1 MTAPHQNLL
10 GTSGAVD
17 TEETDPNFNQT
28 VLLLHGDGTNGG
40 QNNSFLD
47 SSSSGHTITRYG
59 NATQGTFN
67 PFLGDGQYS
76 NFFDGNA
83 DYLRIASSS
92 DFVMGTG
99 NFTIEFF
106 AYFLDAG
113 AGGFVTVESTGGMAF
128 YYTGSYFTLSA
139 RGGGQAE
146 YVKYTHTPA
155 LNTWHHIAVCR
166 SGTGSNETALFFNGS
181 RVAQSTNDLDY
192 TVQAVLDIGDIN
204 AVTGYDFNGYLSNL
218 RIVKGSSVYDTSSSS
233 ITVPSTALTAIDSN
247 TKLLTCQSNRFVD
260 NSTSGHTI
268 SINGAPKVVPFSPF
282 APTASYSES
291 VHGGSAYFDGS
302 GDYLNIPTSN
312 DLDFGTGDFTLEF
325 WLYPNEALGWHLFL
339 SAPQNTTIQIG
350 YDTGNGPRYLY
361 FYNGANIITGTGV
374 TSLIAFSFNHVALVR
389 QGTTISLFSNG
400 NRVGTATYSS
410 NVSFS
415 NLDIAR
421 YHGGGYDM
429 NSHMSSIRAVKGSAV
444 YNPSSTTYTIPTTP
458 LASTGSETKLLLNFT
473 NASIIDSTMK
483 NNLETVDNA
492 QIDTSIKKFGT
503 GSIQFDGSGDYLTG
517 TNQPYITIGYSSY
530 TFECFVYITTG
541 VQTYHGLLSI
551 VGGIQ
556 FQLSNELMRLSSAS
570 AQILIADGGDEVAL
584 NTWTHLAFVKD
595 SSTDSL
601 KFFKDG
607 TLIKSGTDAT
617 NWNHTGA
624 LQVGRIFNSSTY
636 DIEGYIDEARLTLAP
651 RYSSSFTAP
660 TKSHPNK

>member
-17 TEETDPNFNQT
+17 TEETDPNFNET
-28 VLLLHGDGTNGG
+28 ILLLHGDGTNGG
-40 QNNSFLD
+40 QNNTFVD
-47 SSSSGHTITRYG
+47 SSSTGHTISRDG
-59 NATQGTFN
+59 NVTQGTFN
-67 PFLGDGQYS
+67 PFLGDGYYS
-76 NFFDGNA
+76 TFFTGTSGNDG
-83 DYLRIASSS
+83 LRTTGTNDSPFATNLSTFSIEAWIYMTSDPEGSSS
-92 DFVMGTG
+92 HSGLVGMNVKTDHNNHLSWGPTTNRKLQLFWYSGG
-99 NFTIEFF
+99 NNTC
-106 AYFLDAG
+106 
-113 AGGFVTVESTGGMAF
+113 
-128 YYTGSYFTLSA
+128 TGSTTLELNRWYFISLVVNSNAISMQVDGVAETLTGTTTLTNRTSQQNFIIG
-139 RGGGQAE
+139 RNGQ
-146 YVKYTHTPA
+146 T
-155 LNTWHHIAVCR
+155 R
-166 SGTGSNETALFFNGS
+166 
-181 RVAQSTNDLDY
+181 
-192 TVQAVLDIGDIN
+192 
-204 AVTGYDFNGYLSNL
+204 FNGYTTNI
-218 RIVKGSSVYDTSSSS
+218 RISDIART
-233 ITVPSTALTAIDSN
+233 ITVPSTPLTADSD
-247 TKLLTCQSNRFVD
+247 TLFLYCGDNRFKDPADGTESVSFD
-260 NSTSGHTI
+260 SFG
-268 SINGAPKVVPFSPF
+268 GKVVPFSPY

-291 VHGGSAYFDGS
+291 VHGGSALFDG
-302 GDYLNIPTSN
+302 N
-312 DLDFGTGDFTLEF
+312 DQLEITDHSDFTFGSNNLSIGVWVYRIDTTASTERAIAETGGNSYTSWLFTTKKF
-325 WLYPNEALGWHLFL
+325 WA
-339 SAPQNTTIQIG
+339 TTDG
-350 YDTGNGPRYLY
+350 SSW
-361 FYNGANIITGTGV
+361 NIKINYSQDV
-374 TSLIAFSFNHVALVR
+374 PVHQWVYV
-389 QGTTISLFSNG
+389 QV
-400 NRVGTATYSS
+400 NRVGNVYTAYHNGVSVGTVTIAGSLYDANTTFRLGYRNGAGHFDGYMS
-410 NVSFS
+410 NFIMT
-415 NLDIAR
+415 ND
-421 YHGGGYDM
+421 G
-429 NSHMSSIRAVKGSAV
+429 N
-444 YNPSSTTYTIPTTP
+444 
-458 LASTGSETKLLLNFT
+458 LASTDVPTSPITADSNTKLLLNFT
-473 NASIIDSTMK
+473 NAEIIDSTMK